1 MEEVELK
8 ASLIGAKDHSRLRR
22 LKFIIDQAETLAA
35 KRGHKLSILDC
46 GCGIGEIS
54 SLLGKMG
61 HKVTGIDIH
70 QPSLQEAM
78 ARNIYPTVK
87 FLHADAVT
95 FDSSTP
101 FDVIIVS
108 ELIEHIESP
117 ANLLTNIR
125 RLLKEDGILILTLPN
140 GCGLEEIAGRI
151 YNYLEKKLPAWF
163 MRQVWG
169 HDTFRESA
177 ARKMAREFSPHVHFF
192 SFCRLRKL
200 FQGSH
205 WKIVKWRNRGFLP
218 SIPFIGKMPSAIE
231 VFDLWLADWL
241 PLFLGASWLIVAKA
255 QFD

>member
-35 KRGHKLSILDC
+35 ERGHKLSILDC

-177 ARKMAREFSPHVHFF
+177 ARKMAREFSPHVHFLASADYENF
-192 SFCRLRKL
+192 SKAVTGKL
-200 FQGSH
+200 LNGETEDFFPVS
-205 WKIVKWRNRGFLP
+205 
-218 SIPFIGKMPSAIE
+218 
-231 VFDLWLADWL
+231 
-241 PLFLGASWLIVAKA
+241 PL
-255 QFD
+255 